1 MRSRLR
7 AMLGVSL
14 IMSSVFAMPEAM
26 TKPLVNSGP
35 ALLEKLGIQQVAL
48 LSDGHYFGL
57 PQTVWGFTA
66 QQGFKQL
73 LQQLEKNPQPF
84 QQIEIWGGQFLLS
97 GERASQ
103 QVVLWI
109 KRHAENQFSGTLTL
123 WGIQQDKS
131 TGGQENIPSIAAPT
145 VAGLSQLPIDA
156 QVLLD
161 MSTEQPNKARQWIYL
176 LPFTVDEAQRWLS
189 QLLNHQH
196 WRELPAE
203 SGLQVWQ
210 RQHEQLQYRL
220 EDIEG
225 NTALYVVKKHIK
237 KSLVSK

>member
-1 MRSRLR
+1 MSSWLR
-7 AMLGVSL
+7 AIIGVSL
-14 IMSSVFAMPEAM
+14 MVSSSFAMPVAM

-35 ALLEKLGIQQVAL
+35 VLLEKLGIQQVVL

-66 QQGFKQL
+66 QQGFNQL

-84 QQIEIWGGQFLLS
+84 QQIEVWGGQFLLR
-97 GERASQ
+97 GEGESQ

-123 WGIQQDKS
+123 WGTEADKS
-131 TGGQENIPSIAAPT
+131 GDRQGDSVLPSISALDP
-145 VAGLSQLPIDA
+145 LPSETL
-156 QVLLD
+156 VLLD
-161 MSTEQPNKARQWIYL
+161 MSTEEPSKTRQWIYL
-176 LPFTVDEAQRWLS
+176 LPFTVNEAQNWLS
-189 QLLNHQH
+189 QLLNQQH
-196 WRELPAE
+196 WRVLPAE

-225 NTALYVVKKHIK
+225 NTTLYVVKKQVK
-237 KSLVSK
+237 TSLVSK